1 MFPIKHIPLRNAV
14 VFIFVQFQHPKL
26 TDFQPPPDLFNQSPK
41 LHALAPFHFK
51 NQTVS
56 FHSSL
61 TLAFSPGRQKQR
73 HPAFHVG
80 AVGTL
85 RMPSSAPPSLRSL
98 AARKLRLLTCS
109 NCQQK
114 LLLSYFFSKKPLNLL
129 SDRLLAVIQ
138 KKLSEWNILNHF
150 YPK

>member
-14 VFIFVQFQHPKL
+14 VFTSVSSQFSII
-26 TDFQPPPDLFNQSPK
+26 TDFQPPPELVDQSPK
-41 LHALAPFHFK
+41 LHAIAPFHSK
-51 NQTVS
+51 KQVVS

-85 RMPSSAPPSLRSL
+85 RMPLSAPPSLRSL
-98 AARKLRLLTCS
+98 AARKLRWLTC
-109 NCQQK
+109 NHCQQK
-114 LLLSYFFSKKPLNLL
+114 LYLSCFFTNKQLILLS
-129 SDRLLAVIQ
+129 
-138 KKLSEWNILNHF
+138 
-150 YPK
+150 

>member
-1 MFPIKHIPLRNAV
+1 LRNAV
-14 VFIFVQFQHPKL
+14 VFTFVLFQHSILPNFQPHPALFDPYPKL
-26 TDFQPPPDLFNQSPK
+26 R
-41 LHALAPFHFK
+41 ALASFYFK
-51 NQTVS
+51 YQPVS

-98 AARKLRLLTCS
+98 AARNACLRQACEVYPSEGGLVNLQPLSTKPFFSCFFAI
-109 NCQQK
+109 NT
-114 LLLSYFFSKKPLNLL
+114 LILLS
-129 SDRLLAVIQ
+129 
-138 KKLSEWNILNHF
+138 
-150 YPK
+150 